1 MSSCKFEI
9 YFDEYIRGELDAQMD
24 ISFHSHLETCDIC
37 RQKLDE
43 YYPIHHIVNTRQRP
57 EVEPEVLK
65 SYHKSLKTGLLINAP
80 VQKLSSLIDNLIYTR
95 SPWIRFAEAAV
106 VLVVGIFIGTMLL
119 SGPEKQRTIPILQP
133 EQFAQPVSRVET
145 EFMSYY
151 FGASEIILL
160 ELMNSDSDAAGIFMD
175 KEVGQKLLM
184 KTFLVHEIALR
195 LNEPEVLRFL
205 GLMEV
210 ILYDISNMTPNEI
223 DETLKFVRSLIEEKK
238 LLQTIQD
245 LQKRLK
251 NSGSPQNMPG

>member
-1 MSSCKFEI
+1 MSSCEFEI
-9 YFDEYIRGELDAQMD
+9 YFDEYIRGELNPQMD
-24 ISFHSHLETCDIC
+24 INFQKHLESCNNC
-37 RQKLDE
+37 QENLDE
-43 YYPIHHIVNTRQRP
+43 YYPVHHILNSRQRP
-57 EVEPEVLK
+57 KIEPEIQE
-65 SYHKSLKTGLLINAP
+65 SYHKNLKTGLLINAP
-80 VQKLSSLIDNLIYTR
+80 VQKISSFIDNLIYTR
-95 SPWIRFAEAAV
+95 SPWIRFAEVAV

-119 SGPEKQRTIPILQP
+119 SEPEKSRSIPILEP
-133 EQFAQPVSRVET
+133 EQFAQPVSRVDI

-160 ELMNSDSDAAGIFMD
+160 ELMNSDSDAAWIFMD

-195 LNEPEVLRFL
+195 LNEHEILRFL

-210 ILYDISNMTPNEI
+210 ILYDLSNMTPKEI

-251 NSGSPQNMPG
+251 NSGSPQNLPG

>member
-1 MSSCKFEI
+1 MSSCEFEI
-9 YFDEYIRGELDAQMD
+9 YFDEYIRGELNPQMD
-24 ISFHSHLETCDIC
+24 IKFQSHLESCNTC
-37 RQKLDE
+37 QEKLDE
-43 YYPIHHIVNTRQRP
+43 YYPVHHIINSRQRP
-57 EVEPEVLK
+57 KIEPEIQE
-65 SYHKSLKTGLLINAP
+65 SYHKNLKTGLLINAP
-80 VQKLSSLIDNLIYTR
+80 VQKISSFIDNLVYTR
-95 SPWIRFAEAAV
+95 SPWIRFAEVAV

-119 SGPEKQRTIPILQP
+119 SDPEKSRSIPILEP
-133 EQFAQPVSRVET
+133 EQFAQPVSRVDI

-160 ELMNSDSDAAGIFMD
+160 ELMNSDSDAAEIFMD

-195 LNEPEVLRFL
+195 LNEPEILRFL

-210 ILYDISNMTPNEI
+210 ILYDLSNMTPKEI

-251 NSGSPQNMPG
+251 NSGSPQNIPG